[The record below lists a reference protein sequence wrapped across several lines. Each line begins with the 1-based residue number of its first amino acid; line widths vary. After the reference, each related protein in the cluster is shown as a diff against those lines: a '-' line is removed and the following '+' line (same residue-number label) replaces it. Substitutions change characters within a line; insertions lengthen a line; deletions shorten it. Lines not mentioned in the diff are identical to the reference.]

1 MMRARQ
7 PMRDPAIW
15 RAAPRRSGDHCCVG
29 DVIYE
34 SDPDAAPDDE
44 YVIGEMRHAV
54 AGNHGRLRDVRRT
67 PLSITSVDPD
77 LGEIE
82 IRVDAFEDRGA
93 RWRLPVWEIS
103 HIQFP
108 AGSRDASSD
117 VVAALGAAVERF
129 ERPLR
134 LEASPAAGADTR
146 RRIAQGRRAAR
157 EMLMGAGASVDLGAL
172 VTAREGDAGL
182 IAIVEE
188 FLSERDLLELD
199 RQFSAAIVTNPH
211 AGELVKGHAIV
222 LAELG
227 LCPFSGTVV
236 RDPQLFSGPRSRERR
251 GEHII
256 ARMAF
261 VRELWSTC
269 VREPL
274 TLYRAAA
281 TEGRLPAREPASF
294 VSCTFSSAVAE
305 AHFAGGPSTTCAV
318 MWRQTVS
325 PDRLFMTF
333 LETAAMNRQFKE
345 AEAVLIGDPVNR
357 AF

>member
-1 MMRARQ
+1 M
-7 PMRDPAIW
+7 
-15 RAAPRRSGDHCCVG
+15 GDA
-29 DVIYE
+29 IYE

-54 AGNHGRLRDVRRT
+54 AGNRGRLRDVRRT
-67 PLSITSVDPD
+67 PLSITSVEPD
-77 LGEIE
+77 RGEIE
-82 IRVDAFEDRGA
+82 VRIDAFEDRGA

-108 AGSRDASSD
+108 AGSRNASGD
-117 VVAALGAAVERF
+117 VVTALRTAAERF

-134 LEASPAAGADTR
+134 LEASPAAAADSR
-146 RRIAQGRRAAR
+146 RRISQGRPAAR
-157 EMLMGAGASVDLGAL
+157 EMLMGAASSVALAEL
-172 VTAREGDAGL
+172 VTAREGDTGL
-182 IAIVEE
+182 SAMVEE
-188 FLSERDLLELD
+188 YLSERDLLEID
-199 RQFSAAIVTNPH
+199 QQFSAAMVTNPH

-227 LCPFSGTVV
+227 LCPFFGTVV
-236 RDPQLFSGPRSRERR
+236 RDPQLFSGPWSRERR
-251 GEHII
+251 TEHLI

-261 VRELWSTC
+261 IQELWSTC
-269 VREPL
+269 VRQPL

-281 TEGRLPAREPASF
+281 TERPLPVRAPASF

-325 PDRLFMTF
+325 PHRLLMTF

-345 AEAVLIGDPVNR
+345 AEAILIGDPANR
-357 AF
+357 TF